1 MAYTRRISRKILCQ
15 GDPAA
20 VWRKHPRKVG
30 DIKGNTDNWF
40 ELCQSGTVRQVKIAG
55 LRRCSLQTHHEGEIS
70 SWKLT
75 ISCICICVRVCVCAC
90 VCACVCMFIYRML
103 LLAGAEYLISLI
115 PDSAAKTVTKDN
127 WNGNKK
133 INFFDR
139 ASGIIIL
146 IIVSFERI
154 NRESR

>member
-1 MAYTRRISRKILCQ
+1 MVDEWHILVEFPERSFVKETPPLFDANIRERWATSKATQIIGSSCAKAARCDRWRLRDYIGAVYKRITKEKFRP
-15 GDPAA
+15 GN
-20 VWRKHPRKVG
+20 WRY
-30 DIKGNTDNWF
+30 
-40 ELCQSGTVRQVKIAG
+40 
-55 LRRCSLQTHHEGEIS
+55 
-70 SWKLT
+70 
-75 ISCICICVRVCVCAC
+75 RVYVYVYAC

>member
-20 VWRKHPRKVG
+20 VWHKHPRKVG

-55 LRRCSLQTHHEGEIS
+55 LPRCSLQTHHEGEIS
-70 SWKLT
+70 SWKLA
-75 ISCICICVRVCVCAC
+75 ISCVC

-103 LLAGAEYLISLI
+103 LLADAEYLISLI
-115 PDSAAKTVTKDN
+115 SERLKQLQRIIETP
-127 WNGNKK
+127 K

-139 ASGIIIL
+139 ASDIIIL